1 MDKFLSEEIQDLP
14 LENKESPAEKPVSL
28 WGASFFDVVKAL
40 LETKP
45 MPKEEKGNNGKEK
58 GETREN

>member
-1 MDKFLSEEIQDLP
+1 MSEITQEITQ
-14 LENKESPAEKPVSL
+14 EKKKSPAEKPVSL

-45 MPKEEKGNNGKEK
+45 MPKGEEKKEK
-58 GETREN
+58 E